1 MFGKE
6 KEQKEFFEVFK
17 KPHDAGDRCD
27 SKVLQRDKMNPTVLP
42 RPDNRKSENITI
54 PDAHIEV
61 EKVEEVEKVVV
72 EENKETEQLGWI
84 QDSRKV
90 EEVPA
95 DTIEVKKPS
104 RNEVLIKQETL
115 IFSALGAVFLS
126 LACFFVGYKIGINK
140 VLNPEALE
148 KSVEYSTLEGG
159 VKSVPKGKKIKAVD
173 LSTKKPVKV
182 TGATAG
188 NNIKWTLQIIS
199 YSDTKQHIKKARDL
213 AKAIKNMTNYNT
225 FVAKRGKEIVVCT
238 GKFNS
243 KDSNELKKALN
254 AISKLEYEGKKQFA
268 SSYPIQVR

>member
-17 KPHDAGDRCD
+17 KPHDAEDKCD
-27 SKVLQRDKMNPTVLP
+27 SKVLQRDLLNPTVLP
-42 RPDNRKSENITI
+42 RPDNRESEDNIV
-54 PDAHIEV
+54 PDTPIDENR
-61 EKVEEVEKVVV
+61 EKEE
-72 EENKETEQLGWI
+72 LSWI
-84 QDSRKV
+84 QDSRKEV
-90 EEVPA
+90 EVPA
-95 DTIEVKKPS
+95 DTIKTKKPS

-115 IFSALGAVFLS
+115 IFGALGAVFLS
-126 LACFFVGYKIGINK
+126 LACFFVGYKIGIKN
-140 VLNPEALE
+140 VLNPEALQ
-148 KSVEYSTLEGG
+148 KSVEYPALEGG
-159 VKSVPKGKKIKAVD
+159 VKSIPKGKKINTVD
-173 LSTKKPVKV
+173 LSTEKPLKV
-182 TGATAG
+182 AGAKAG
-188 NNIKWTLQIIS
+188 NVKWTLQIIS

-254 AISKLEYEGKKQFA
+254 EISKLEYEGKKQFA